1 MAESVCPRCGGTG
14 YTIVERDGMSAA
26 ARCPCFVD
34 KMAEERIPRSGIPEK
49 FAGASFENFK
59 MPDPSRNPVASRALV
74 PVYMEIKRYA
84 REYSP
89 AMRKPGLLIVGSHGI
104 GKTHL
109 AIAAFKEILR
119 KGFDGV
125 YFDFQSLLDR
135 IQAGWSSAAGTSE
148 KEAYQTALDTP
159 VLLLDDL
166 GARRSIEWVEDTV
179 TAIITHRC
187 NNNKTLIAT
196 SNLAVETRLG
206 AATTPGGSARYEKS
220 LAEVIGRRSASRLYE
235 MCRIVEMPDL
245 PDYRSTIPN

>member
-1 MAESVCPRCGGTG
+1 MAEADCPRCGGTG
-14 YTIVERDGMSAA
+14 YTIVERNGMSAA
-26 ARCPCFVD
+26 ARCSCFVE
-34 KMAEERIPRSGIPEK
+34 KLAEGRIPKSGIPDK
-49 FAGASFENFK
+49 FANASFENFK
-59 MPDPSRNPVASRALV
+59 MPDPARNPVASRALV
-74 PVYMEIKRYA
+74 PVFMEIKRYA

-135 IQAGWSSAAGTSE
+135 IQAGWNPSAGASE

-166 GARRSIEWVEDTV
+166 GARRAIDWVEDTV

-187 NNNKTLIAT
+187 NFNKTLIAT
-196 SNLAVETRLG
+196 TNLPMEARLG
-206 AATTPGGSARYEKS
+206 SNTTPGGASRYEKS
-220 LAEVIGRRSASRLYE
+220 LTEVIGRRSASRLHE
-235 MCRIVEMPDL
+235 MCRVVEMPDL
-245 PDYRSTIPN
+245 PDYRPTLPN